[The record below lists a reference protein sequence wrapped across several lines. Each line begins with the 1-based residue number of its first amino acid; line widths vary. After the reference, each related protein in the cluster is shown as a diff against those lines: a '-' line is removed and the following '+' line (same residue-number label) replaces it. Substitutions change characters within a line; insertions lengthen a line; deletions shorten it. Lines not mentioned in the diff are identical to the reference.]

1 MSFQLIGYACH
12 TMPPASL
19 LCSGF
24 LKSLVIENPETF
36 RSSSNEEND
45 VTQNGDD
52 EDDDRNDEDDDEQLS
67 ELVLRRKS
75 KLNALEKSVMKQQK
89 SVTEEQQ
96 LNVKLKQLSLEMFND
111 LNII

>member
-1 MSFQLIGYACH
+1 
-12 TMPPASL
+12 MPPASL

-36 RSSSNEEND
+36 RNSSNEENEI
-45 VTQNGDD
+45 TQNGTDVDDKSD
-52 EDDDRNDEDDDEQLS
+52 EDVDEQLS
-67 ELVLRRKS
+67 DIVLRRKS